1 MKTIKIHSM
10 KTASYYFSRRALQK
24 MNTSMNPK
32 LFIFSNAFLVW
43 MNKEMVVLSI
53 THFSSKAR
61 PSFWRRSFLLQNMC
75 FSSISDVNMVF
86 SSYALRIIATRVI
99 TSLKSENIVSFYV
112 FMSCTLSA
120 IKIISLQ
127 FSP

>member
-1 MKTIKIHSM
+1 
-10 KTASYYFSRRALQK
+10 

-53 THFSSKAR
+53 THFSSKAK
-61 PSFWRRSFLLQNMC
+61 PSFDVDLSCCKICVFL
-75 FSSISDVNMVF
+75 SISDVNMVL
-86 SSYALRIIATRVI
+86 SSYALRIIATRVT
-99 TSLKSENIVSFYV
+99 TSLIDENIVSFYV

-127 FSP
+127 FSSEMK